1 MTLELFLSFVLAT
14 IVFVAIPGPN
24 VTLIIANSLSLGA
37 RFGLATVAGTNAA
50 IAIQLAVV
58 VLGTGSLLI
67 ILSEWFSWIRWLGVA
82 YLVYLGLR
90 VLRDG
95 QVAPCQKDDDTV
107 KPKFVFWQGFLV
119 ALTNPKIMIFLAA
132 FFPQFIEPSA
142 PIMRQMMIL
151 AITFLVVGA
160 AVESLWALTAG
171 RASTFFSRYTHIRS
185 RVLGTMYLATAAG
198 LAALRRS

>member
-1 MTLELFLSFVLAT
+1 MALDLFLSFVLAT

-24 VTLIIANSLSLGA
+24 VTLIIANSLSFGA
-37 RFGLATVAGTNAA
+37 RFGLATVAGTNVA
-50 IAIQLAVV
+50 IALQLIVV

-95 QVAPCQKDDDTV
+95 QYMQDPKDASPV
-107 KPKFVFWQGFLV
+107 RPNFVYWQGFLV

-132 FFPQFIEPSA
+132 FFPQFVDPSA
-142 PIMRQMMIL
+142 PIMAQMMIL
-151 AITFLVVGA
+151 AITFLFVGA
-160 AVESLWALTAG
+160 LVDSLWALTAG
-171 RASTFFSRYTHIRS
+171 RGSSVLSRYAHVRS
-185 RVLGTMYLATAAG
+185 RVLATMYLATAAG

>member
-1 MTLELFLSFVLAT
+1 MTLDLFFGFVLAT

-67 ILSEWFSWIRWLGVA
+67 ILAEWFSWIRWLGVA

-95 QVAPCQKDDDTV
+95 QMTSGSQDDV
-107 KPKFVFWQGFLV
+107 QVQPKFVFWQGFLV

-132 FFPQFIEPSA
+132 FFPQFIDPSA
-142 PIMRQMMIL
+142 PIMKQMIIL

-160 AVESLWALTAG
+160 LVESLWALTAG
-171 RASTFFSRYTHIRS
+171 RASTFLSRYAHVRS

-198 LAALRRS
+198 LAALRRT